1 MSHAITKTKI
11 NFSGKVA
18 LFSVFIIGAMITG
31 QASAN
36 DFTPSEQ
43 AAIDQHMEL
52 LSEQQVKSDEA
63 MIDNQQQGFDAGL
76 EKAENKFMTNICDEH
91 GREYDNATEVCYEQK

>member
-1 MSHAITKTKI
+1 MSHAITKTKV
-11 NFSGKVA
+11 NFSGKIA
-18 LFSVFIIGAMITG
+18 LLSIFIIGVMITG

-52 LSEQQVKSDEA
+52 LSEQQDRSDEA
-63 MIDNQQQGFDAGL
+63 MIDNQQQGFDTGL
-76 EKAENKFMTNICDEH
+76 EKAENKFMSSICNEH
-91 GREYDNATEVCYEQK
+91 GREYDNATEVCYE